1 MKENKEIKVMEK
13 EEMFTIEV
21 SWSELIMI
29 NQGLNDSIG
38 KMSDWKQ
45 QYEGKT
51 DVVSL
56 KQIENFHRSFKENVA
71 LIQKLGKGRIW
82 KK

>member
-1 MKENKEIKVMEK
+1 MKNKMAK

-21 SWSELIMI
+21 SWSELSMI

-38 KMSDWKQ
+38 SISDWVK

-56 KQIENFHRSFKENVA
+56 KQIENFKRHFQKQ
-71 LIQKLGKGRIW
+71 LTLQQKLMEGRIW

>member
-1 MKENKEIKVMEK
+1 MKNKMAK

-21 SWSELIMI
+21 SWSELSMI

-38 KMSDWKQ
+38 RSSEWNQ

-56 KQIENFHRSFKENVA
+56 KQKENFKRHFQENVA
-71 LIQKLGKGRIW
+71 LQHKLMEGRIW